1 MAGAWVRV
9 AADKDDVDEFKMHFF
24 VVIFGLH
31 PRHKEIPGLGVKLKL

>member
-1 MAGAWVRV
+1 MAGAWIRV

-31 PRHKEIPGLGVKLKL
+31 RGTRKFLG